1 MWCLRCLEPVRQLTP
16 REGNIPVASFVNAGS
31 DVGRSRWKA
40 GATSFGPVG
49 RIATTVGVLLFFPPI
64 GSLGNPLTIF
74 VYLPAYLTIATVVL
88 RSTWKKDVIERPVP
102 VEEPAGGP
110 RPEPVVEPIPRATIV
125 AWSVLIAIG
134 LGIAISWT
142 ATGSQGRGII
152 GIAAS
157 LTALVFAIRW
167 FARP

>member
-1 MWCLRCLEPVRQLTP
+1 
-16 REGNIPVASFVNAGS
+16 
-31 DVGRSRWKA
+31 
-40 GATSFGPVG
+40 
-49 RIATTVGVLLFFPPI
+49 
-64 GSLGNPLTIF
+64 
-74 VYLPAYLTIATVVL
+74 LTIATVVL
-88 RSTWKKDVIERPVP
+88 RNTWKKDVVERPVP
-102 VEEPAGGP
+102 VEEPAGEP
-110 RPEPVVEPIPRATIV
+110 RPEPVVEPISTATIV

-134 LGIAISWT
+134 LGIAIAWT